1 MEKKL
6 QDLEF
11 MDLVESGNGYSEA
24 TNDPSNPTKKKKTC
38 AESMLL
44 NPEQRFLTYYDGY
57 MLMIIVYSCV
67 TTAYFTIFEI
77 PKGNLFFYN
86 MEHVGFVS
94 FSLDFIFNLMRQY
107 RDIDGSFVTQH
118 KKIITKYI
126 KSGWFFIDIIATFP
140 YYLLPT
146 DNLIMVKLIRLI
158 RLPRI
163 IRIFNVKSFKKV
175 LTVFVSGDTRSE
187 RITSQIS
194 VRKVYA
200 IIRLILLA
208 VVICYFVSVLFFFY
222 SQSFN

>member
-1 MEKKL
+1 ME
-6 QDLEF
+6 
-11 MDLVESGNGYSEA
+11 LVESGKVDSEA
-24 TNDPSNPTKKKKTC
+24 ANDPLKPTKKKKTC
-38 AESMLL
+38 TETMLL

-57 MLMIIVYSCV
+57 MLMIIVYSCI
-67 TTAYFTIFEI
+67 TTAYFTIFDL
-77 PKGNLFFYN
+77 PHDSSFFYY
-86 MEHVGFVS
+86 MEHVGFIS

-107 RDIDGSFVTQH
+107 RDIDGTFVTQH
-118 KKIITKYI
+118 KKIVTKYV

-140 YYLLPT
+140 YFLLSNG

-194 VRKVYA
+194 VRKIYA
-200 IIRLILLA
+200 IVRLILLA